1 MRKFTPNHLLKFIA
15 VLLVLQFIGAGD
27 AFAYPEDKGVT
38 AAGLLQQL
46 GIAATIIALVG
57 LIATEFFLKKRI
69 RRSSYKWI
77 LFIGLF
83 MLPVIAMLSSFTVM
97 MEDTKTVQSCAS
109 CHIMQPF
116 VTDMMDPD
124 SPTLA
129 ARHYKNK
136 WIADDQCYHCHT
148 SYGIH
153 GTAEAKRDGFRHWL
167 LYVTD
172 TWPEPITF
180 KGSYPNGN
188 CTSCHGETAQFRAVD
203 SHRALREKLTANEV
217 SCASCHGPI
226 HPTPLER
233 DTPGRTAGTQIEQI
247 DQQEDI
253 QAISAYIQ
261 SLNTSAEHR
270 ETHPGAKL

>member
-1 MRKFTPNHLLKFIA
+1 MRSFKLQHFFSFLTAFCLLM
-15 VLLVLQFIGAGD
+15 LLGSGN
-27 AFAYPEDKGVT
+27 AFGYPEDKGIT

-46 GIAATIIALVG
+46 GIIATIIALVG
-57 LIATEFFLKKRI
+57 LITTEFFLKKRI

-77 LFIGLF
+77 LFMGLF

-97 MEDTKTVQSCAS
+97 MAETQTVQSCAS

-116 VTDMMDPD
+116 VTDLMDPD

-153 GTAEAKRDGFRHWL
+153 GTAESKRDGFRHWL
-167 LYVTD
+167 MYVTD

-180 KGSYPNGN
+180 KGSYPNQN
-188 CTSCHGETAQFRAVD
+188 CTSCHGETAKFRAVD
-203 SHRALREKLTANEV
+203 SHQALREKLTANEV
-217 SCASCHGPI
+217 SCASCHGPV
-226 HPTPLER
+226 HPTPSER
-233 DTPGRTAGTQIEQI
+233 NTPDRTAETTIETIKGQ
-247 DQQEDI
+247 DV
-253 QAISAYIQ
+253 QAVSAYIQ
-261 SLNTSAEHR
+261 SLQTNANQR
-270 ETHPGAKL
+270 